1 MTLEQRQ
8 RAPKITLKA
17 AGSGRQVTL
26 DSEGV
31 PLALVLVGQGTAG
44 SVDAIRAAIRERWPE
59 ARSAM
64 IASVID
70 LRSVP
75 RLMRKMAEGAL
86 ANRYKEN
93 LGKLPEGRDPR
104 DYIVILPD
112 WKGEVMAAMG
122 VADVATTA
130 AVAAVSAAGEIA
142 GVYQGDDPAAAAV
155 ELLEKA
161 GA

>member
-1 MTLEQRQ
+1 MTDEQRQ

-31 PLALVLVGQGTAG
+31 PLALVCVGQGTAG
-44 SVDAIRAAIRERWPE
+44 SVDAIRTAIRERWPE

-70 LRSVP
+70 LRAVP

-93 LGKLPEGRDPR
+93 TARLPEGRNPR

-112 WKGEVMAAMG
+112 WKGEVIAALG
-122 VADVATTA
+122 VADVTATP
-130 AVAAVSAAGEIA
+130 AVAVINAAGKVA
-142 GVYQGDDPAAAAV
+142 GVYQGDDPARAAV
-155 ELLEKA
+155 DLLERA